1 MSRRPIFR
9 RKRHAPECRPRFG
22 KFQPDLPLSPSYGA
36 KKHHAAFLLFL
47 RMLVLQ
53 PHGAAARQPRLQ
65 QYQCS
70 VRVDGQGAGLFFK
83 LPAVCVRAAYFHRY
97 LHQYSL
103 ASPACTWM
111 VLGVRRCGH
120 GTSYSSNIPLAKR
133 MSIAN
138 QSLGMQRTHGRKPAH
153 CAPDKLFLFTYAR
166 LPGVEP
172 QPAGCPES
180 AVSSERAVVARLS
193 SALASGLS

>member
-9 RKRHAPECRPRFG
+9 RKRHAPKCRSRFG
-22 KFQPDLPLSPSYGA
+22 KFQTDLPLSPSHGA

-47 RMLVLQ
+47 RMLVLHQ
-53 PHGAAARQPRLQ
+53 HGAAARQPRLQ

-70 VRVDGQGAGLFFK
+70 VRVDGQGGGLFFK
-83 LPAVCVRAAYFHRY
+83 PPAVCVRAAYFHRY

-111 VLGVRRCGH
+111 VVGTRRCGH

-138 QSLGMQRTHGRKPAH
+138 HSLRMQRTHGHARKALH
-153 CAPDKLFLFTYAR
+153 CAPDELFLFTYA
-166 LPGVEP
+166 LSGVEP
-172 QPAGCPES
+172 QPAGSPAPS
-180 AVSSERAVVARLS
+180 PRSPRSEP
-193 SALASGLS
+193 